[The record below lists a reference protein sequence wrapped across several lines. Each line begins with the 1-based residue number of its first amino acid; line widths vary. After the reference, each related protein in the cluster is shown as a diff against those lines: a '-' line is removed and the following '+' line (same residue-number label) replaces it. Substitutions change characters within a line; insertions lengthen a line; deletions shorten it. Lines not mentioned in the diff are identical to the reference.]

1 MNNSLKAALLSGL
14 GFPGLGQIFLK
25 LYKRA
30 AVIIV
35 GTMAGLAIIIM
46 EAVQIGLAIMEN
58 IESSGAAITI
68 GTIWDA
74 ARQAAASFLM
84 MNLGVFLI
92 ILFWIIGTYDAY
104 KMGKKK
110 DIS

>member
-1 MNNSLKAALLSGL
+1 MKNSLKAALLSGL

-30 AVIIV
+30 AVIIL
-35 GTMAGLAIIIM
+35 GTLAGLAIIIM
-46 EAVQIGLAIMEN
+46 EAVQVGLAIMEK
-58 IESSGAAITI
+58 IESSRAAINI

-74 ARQAAASFLM
+74 ARQAAAGILM
-84 MNLGVFLI
+84 MNLGFVLL
-92 ILFWIIGTYDAY
+92 ILFWVIGTYDAY
-104 KMGKKK
+104 KMGKEK